1 MPFEKTEAVAAP
13 EKEELVDFCGKKVLV
28 VEDNRINLEITEF
41 LLGECRA
48 EVVSAKNGKEA
59 VEIFEKSA
67 DFEFSAVLMDV
78 MMPVMNGL
86 DATKAIRKLPRADAE
101 TVPIIAM
108 SANAFTDDVERSLK
122 AGMDEHLIKPL
133 DEKLL
138 MKTLNKYINK

>member
-1 MPFEKTEAVAAP
+1 
-13 EKEELVDFCGKKVLV
+13 
-28 VEDNRINLEITEF
+28 
-41 LLGECRA
+41 
-48 EVVSAKNGKEA
+48 
-59 VEIFEKSA
+59 
-67 DFEFSAVLMDV
+67 
-78 MMPVMNGL
+78 MNGL